1 MKIAIVQDG
10 PVYNNLEKTLEKTQD
25 FISRAQK
32 EKVDLIVFGESWLC
46 GYPVWLDACKDV
58 NLWDHAPIK
67 AVWAEMYD
75 NSIDLAADHLKGIQK
90 QLADASMY
98 AIIGANEKQTKG
110 KGNNTIYNSI
120 LTYNN
125 KGELV
130 NHHRKL
136 MPTYTE
142 KLVHGWGDGHGLK
155 SVDTPFGKLGSLI
168 CWEHWMPM
176 ARVAM
181 HDEGEDLHIALWPFV
196 KGMHHIASR
205 HYAIEGRC
213 HVVSVGQIMHRDE
226 LPAGMELSPT
236 VDQGQD
242 YLMKGGSAIYGPD
255 GEYIMEP
262 LYGENAFIVKELDL
276 SKNTAER
283 MSLATSGHYQRHDVF
298 DYTVN
303 KTRKS

>member
-10 PVYNNLEKTLEKTQD
+10 PVFNDLTKTLEKTQD
-25 FISRAQK
+25 FISQAEK

-46 GYPVWLDACKDV
+46 GYPVWLDVCKDA
-58 NLWDHAPIK
+58 NLWDHPPIK
-67 AVWAEMYD
+67 EVWAEMYN
-75 NSIDLAADHLKGIQK
+75 NSIDVSTDQMSGIQK
-90 QLADASMY
+90 QLAQGGMFG
-98 AIIGANEKQTKG
+98 IFGANEKQTKG
-110 KGNNTIYNSI
+110 KGNQTIYNAI
-120 LTYNN
+120 LTYDNN
-125 KGELV
+125 GTLV

-142 KLVHGWGDGHGLK
+142 KLVHGLGDGAGLK

-213 HVVSVGQIMHRDE
+213 HVVSVGQMMHRNE
-226 LPAGMELSPT
+226 LPKGLELSET
-236 VDQGQD
+236 VDKGQD
-242 YLMKGGSAIYGPD
+242 YLLKGGSAIYGPD

-262 LYGENAFIVKELDL
+262 LYEKKEMIIRELDL
-276 SKNTAER
+276 SKNTGER
-283 MSLATSGHYQRHDVF
+283 MNLSVSGHYQRHDVF

-303 KTRKS
+303 KIRKK